1 MASAD
6 LIMKLRGQDDLSK
19 TIQGVKAELSDTEKK
34 ALKLDLIK
42 KEFDRIKDSSMPLK
56 RQLRQVKALLGEMNM
71 QGLNKNDLF
80 RTMTQQ
86 AGEMSDSMA
95 DANQAVAAF
104 ANDTMNLEA
113 SAQALQLVAGGA
125 SLVTG
130 AMGLLGIEDEK
141 VQQAMLK
148 VQSAISLVNGV
159 TAIAN
164 VLNKDSILMLRI
176 KKIMMDANTAS
187 TATNTVA
194 EGANAAATGIST
206 VARNAWNVTVAI
218 GKALLGDFSGLVLVA
233 AAGLVTYALCTDDST
248 DSQEKHNK
256 AVSDGQKIEQ
266 DYSKKVSSSTGEL
279 VGKYQV
285 LRREWLSLK
294 TTAEKTKWIENNQSA
309 MDGLGLSVNN
319 LSDAENVFV
328 ENTSRVVAA
337 LEARAKAEAAQ
348 QALVETYKKYYE
360 QKNRHDTSTGDYY
373 YKVKPGDKI
382 NQDEA
387 KAAGL
392 GKGDGSGWSS
402 YTLSKQG
409 AAKVNAYR
417 NRQAVQKKNQR
428 NNKLDTDLKKSTDFY
443 TDIIVDNTAI
453 ANKTL
458 TSGKKTGKNT
468 GKGGG
473 RTTTTK
479 TTPKTTPK
487 TDKTEI
493 FNPDSL
499 KGLEQHLSKL
509 QEEQGKLNPLNTD
522 AVEKYKNAIEETKKK
537 IEQTKIKLG
546 IEVDEKADENSLD
559 ALEDKLKELEDKRT
573 KINVDDTDSISKINA
588 DIDVMKKDIEKKKVK
603 LGIEVEKS
611 EPSIKVEKE
620 SDNYTK
626 GSNEDKRL
634 SYNNAQTKVSTM
646 KQDFEIGIIGKDE
659 FDSQLKEL
667 NSQLEN
673 LGLQKID
680 LEVDDSGTIVDT
692 SDRLKELKETLQNV
706 TRSMSGECG
715 QMVEQF
721 SQLAEILGD
730 ENADS
735 ATKAAAGLVTMGEA
749 LQKIGGDGMVAKVG
763 AVMAAIGQII
773 LGFATASAQAASLGP
788 FGWLAFVGAGLA
800 TVATTISTLKG
811 FAEGGIIEGASH
823 SGDKIVA
830 RVNAGEMVLNKRQ
843 QGNLF
848 NLLDG
853 NGIGHNT
860 GGGKVEFVIKGST
873 LKGVLNN
880 YNDRMNKL

>member
-1 MASAD
+1 MANAD
-6 LIMKLRGQDDLSK
+6 LIMKLRGQDDLTK
-19 TIQGVKAELSDTEKK
+19 TIKGVKAELSDTEKK
-34 ALKLDLIK
+34 AAKLDLIK
-42 KEFDRIKDSSMPLK
+42 KEFDRIKESSIPVK
-56 RQLRQVKALLGEMNM
+56 RQLRQVKELLAEMNM
-71 QGLNKNDLF
+71 QGLDKNDLF
-80 RTMTQQ
+80 KTMTQQ
-86 AGEMSDSMA
+86 AGEMSDSMG

-113 SAQALQLVAGGA
+113 SAQALQLVAGSA

-130 AMGLLGIEDEK
+130 AMGLLGVEDEK

-164 VLNKDSILMLRI
+164 VLNKDSILMLRV

-194 EGANAAATGIST
+194 EGANATATGIST

-256 AVSDGQKIEQ
+256 AVSDAQKIEQ

-328 ENTSRVVAA
+328 SNTSRVVAA

-348 QALVETYKKYYE
+348 QALVDTYKKYYE
-360 QKNRHDTSTGDYY
+360 QKNRHDTSTGDFY
-373 YKVKPGDKI
+373 YKVKTGDKI

-402 YTLSKQG
+402 YTLTKQG

-417 NRQAVQKKNQR
+417 SKQAVQKKNQR

-443 TDIIVDNTAI
+443 TDIIVDNTAF

-458 TSGKKTGKNT
+458 TSGKKTGKHT

-473 RTTTTK
+473 HTTK
-479 TTPKTTPK
+479 TTPKP
-487 TDKTEI
+487 DKTEV
-493 FNPDSL
+493 FDPSSL

-509 QEEQGKLNPLNTD
+509 QEEQGKLNPLNAE

-537 IEQTKIKLG
+537 IEDTKIKLG
-546 IEVDEKADENSLD
+546 IEVDEKADKNSLD

-573 KINVDDTDSISKINA
+573 KIDVDDTDSISKINA

-611 EPSIKVEKE
+611 EPTIKAEKE
-620 SDNYTK
+620 SDNYK
-626 GSNEDKRL
+626 QGSNEDKRL

-659 FDSQLKEL
+659 FDSQLKDL
-667 NSQLEN
+667 NKQLED

-680 LEVDDSGTIVDT
+680 LEVDDDGTIVDT
-692 SDRLKELKETLQNV
+692 SDRLKELKETLANV
-706 TRSMSGECG
+706 TQSMSGECG

-721 SQLAEILGD
+721 TQLAEILGD

-843 QGNLF
+843 QSNLF

-853 NGIGHNT
+853 NGIGQNAN
-860 GGGKVEFVIKGST
+860 GGKVEFVIKGSA

>member
-80 RTMTQQ
+80 RSMTQQ

-187 TATNTVA
+187 TTTNTVA

-256 AVSDGQKIEQ
+256 AVSDAQKIEQ

-294 TTAEKTKWIENNQSA
+294 TTAEKTKWIEDNQSA

-328 ENTSRVVAA
+328 SNTSRVVAA

-373 YKVKPGDKI
+373 YKVKTGDKI

-392 GKGDGSGWSS
+392 GKGDGSGWSE

-417 NRQAVQKKNQR
+417 SRQAVNKKNQR
-428 NNKLDTDLKKSTDFY
+428 NNKLDSDLKKSTDFY

-458 TSGKKTGKNT
+458 KGGKHTSKHT

-473 RTTTTK
+473 HTT
-479 TTPKTTPK
+479 KTTPK
-487 TDKTEI
+487 TDKTEV
-493 FNPDSL
+493 FDPSSL

-573 KINVDDTDSISKINA
+573 KIDVDDTDSVAKINA
-588 DIDVMKKDIEKKKVK
+588 DIDVMKKDIEKKKIK
-603 LGIEVEKS
+603 LGIETEKS
-611 EPSIKVEKE
+611 EPTIKAEKE

-680 LEVDDSGTIVDT
+680 LEVDDDGTIVDT

-721 SQLAEILGD
+721 TQLAEILGD

-773 LGFATASAQAASLGP
+773 LGFATASAQAAALGP
-788 FGWLAFVGAGLA
+788 FGWIAFLGAGLA
-800 TVATTISTLKG
+800 AVATTISTIKG

-843 QGNLF
+843 QSNLF

-853 NGIGHNT
+853 NGIGQNAN
-860 GGGKVEFVIKGST
+860 GGKVEFVIKGST

>member
-6 LIMKLRGQDDLSK
+6 LIMKLRGQDDLSR
-19 TIQGVKAELSDTEKK
+19 TLQGVKAELSDTEKK
-34 ALKLDLIK
+34 AAKLDLIK

-80 RTMTQQ
+80 RSMTQQ
-86 AGEMSDSMA
+86 AGEMSDAMG

-256 AVSDGQKIEQ
+256 AVSDAQKIEQ

-328 ENTSRVVAA
+328 SNTSRVVAA

-360 QKNRHDTSTGDYY
+360 QKNRHDTSTGDFY
-373 YKVKPGDKI
+373 YKVKAGDKI
-382 NQDEA
+382 DKDEA
-387 KAAGL
+387 RAVGV
-392 GKGDGSGWSS
+392 GKGDGSGWSE
-402 YTLSKQG
+402 YTLTKQG

-443 TDIIVDNTAI
+443 TGIIVDNTAI

-458 TSGKKTGKNT
+458 RSGKKTGKHT

-473 RTTTTK
+473 HTVK

-487 TDKTEI
+487 TDKTEVY
-493 FNPDSL
+493 NPDSL

-522 AVEKYKNAIEETKKK
+522 AVDKYKNAIEETKKK

-559 ALEDKLKELEDKRT
+559 ALEDKLKELETKRT
-573 KINVDDTDSISKINA
+573 KINVDDVDSISKINA
-588 DIDVMKKDIEKKKVK
+588 DIDVMKKDIENKKVK

-611 EPSIKVEKE
+611 EPTIKAEKE

-634 SYNNAQTKVSTM
+634 SYNNAQSKVSTM
-646 KQDFEIGIIGKDE
+646 KSDFEIGIIGKDE

-667 NSQLEN
+667 NSQLED

-680 LEVDDSGTIVDT
+680 LEIDDDGTIVDT
-692 SDRLKELKETLQNV
+692 SDRLKELKETLANV
-706 TRSMSGECG
+706 TKSMSGECG

-721 SQLAEILGD
+721 AQLAEILGD

-735 ATKAAAGLVTMGEA
+735 ATKAAAGLVTMGDA
-749 LQKIGGDGMVAKVG
+749 LQKIGGDGIVAKVG

-773 LGFATASAQAASLGP
+773 LGFATASAQAAALGP

-823 SGDKIVA
+823 SGDKVLA

-843 QGNLF
+843 QSNLF

-853 NGIGHNT
+853 NGIGQNAN
-860 GGGKVEFVIKGST
+860 GGKVEFVIKGST

>member
-80 RTMTQQ
+80 KTMTQQ
-86 AGEMSDSMA
+86 AGEMSDAMG

-187 TATNTVA
+187 TAANTVA

-266 DYSKKVSSSTGEL
+266 DYNKKVSSSTGEL

-328 ENTSRVVAA
+328 SNTSRVVAA

-348 QALVETYKKYYE
+348 QALVDTYKKYYE

-373 YKVKPGDKI
+373 YKVKTGDKI

-402 YTLSKQG
+402 YTLTKQG

-417 NRQAVQKKNQR
+417 IKQANAKRNQR
-428 NNKLDTDLKKSTDFY
+428 NNKLDRDLKKSTDFY

-473 RTTTTK
+473 HTTK

-487 TDKTEI
+487 PDKTEV
-493 FNPDSL
+493 FDPNSL

-509 QEEQGKLNPLNTD
+509 QEEQSKLNPLNTE
-522 AVEKYKNAIEETKKK
+522 AVEKYKNAIDDTRKK

-546 IEVDEKADENSLD
+546 IEVDEKS
-559 ALEDKLKELEDKRT
+559 
-573 KINVDDTDSISKINA
+573 
-588 DIDVMKKDIEKKKVK
+588 
-603 LGIEVEKS
+603 VEKS
-611 EPSIKVEKE
+611 EATIKAEKVSE
-620 SDNYTK
+620 IFGV

-659 FDSQLKEL
+659 FDSQLKDL
-667 NSQLEN
+667 NKQLED

-680 LEVDDSGTIVDT
+680 LEVDDDGTIIDT
-692 SDRLKELKETLQNV
+692 SDRLKELKETLANV
-706 TRSMSGECG
+706 TQSMSGECG

-721 SQLAEILGD
+721 AKLAEILGD

-823 SGDKIVA
+823 SGDNIVA

-843 QGNLF
+843 QSNLF

-853 NGIGHNT
+853 NGIGQNAN
-860 GGGKVEFVIKGST
+860 GGKVEFVIKGSA

>member
-34 ALKLDLIK
+34 AAKLDLIK

-80 RTMTQQ
+80 KSMTQQ
-86 AGEMSDSMA
+86 AGEMSDAMG

-113 SAQALQLVAGGA
+113 SAQALQLVAGSA

-141 VQQAMLK
+141 IQQAMLK

-206 VARNAWNVTVAI
+206 IARNAWNVTVAI
-218 GKALLGDFSGLVLVA
+218 GKALLGDFSGLVMVA

-256 AVSDGQKIEQ
+256 AVSDAQKIEQ
-266 DYSKKVSSSTGEL
+266 DYSKKVASSTGEL

-285 LRREWLSLK
+285 LSREWLSLK
-294 TTAEKTKWIENNQSA
+294 TTAEKTKWIEDNQSA

-319 LSDAENVFV
+319 LSEAENVFV
-328 ENTSRVVAA
+328 SNTSRVVAA

-348 QALVETYKKYYE
+348 QALVDTYKKYYE

-373 YKVKPGDKI
+373 YKVKTGDKI

-402 YTLSKQG
+402 YTLTKQG

-417 NRQAVQKKNQR
+417 SRQAVQKKNQR

-443 TDIIVDNTAI
+443 TDIIVDNTEI

-458 TSGKKTGKNT
+458 TSGKKTGKHT
-468 GKGGG
+468 VKGGH
-473 RTTTTK
+473 

-487 TDKTEI
+487 PDKTEV
-493 FNPDSL
+493 FDPSSL

-509 QEEQGKLNPLNTD
+509 QEEQGKLNPLSTD

-611 EPSIKVEKE
+611 EPTIKAEKE
-620 SDNYTK
+620 SDNYNK

-659 FDSQLKEL
+659 FDSQLKDL

-680 LEVDDSGTIVDT
+680 LEVDDDGTIVDT
-692 SDRLKELKETLQNV
+692 SDRLKELKETLANV
-706 TRSMSGECG
+706 TKSMSGECG

-721 SQLAEILGD
+721 AQLAEILGD

-773 LGFATASAQAASLGP
+773 LGFATASAQAAALGP
-788 FGWLAFVGAGLA
+788 FGWLAFLGAGLA
-800 TVATTISTLKG
+800 AVATTISTIKG

-823 SGDKIVA
+823 TGDKVLA

-843 QGNLF
+843 QSNLF

-853 NGIGHNT
+853 NGIGQNAN
-860 GGGKVEFVIKGST
+860 GGKVEFVIKGSA

>member
-6 LIMKLRGQDDLSK
+6 LIMKLRGQDDLTK

-34 ALKLDLIK
+34 AAKLDLIK

-80 RTMTQQ
+80 KSMTQQ
-86 AGEMSDSMA
+86 AGEMSDAMG

-256 AVSDGQKIEQ
+256 AVSDAQKIEQ

-328 ENTSRVVAA
+328 SNTSRVVAA

-348 QALVETYKKYYE
+348 QALVDTYKKYYE
-360 QKNRHDTSTGDYY
+360 QKNRRDTSTGDYY

-417 NRQAVQKKNQR
+417 SRQAVQKKNQR
-428 NNKLDTDLKKSTDFY
+428 NNKLDSDLKKSTDYY

-458 TSGKKTGKNT
+458 RSGKKTVKNT

-473 RTTTTK
+473 HTTTTK
-479 TTPKTTPK
+479 TTPKP
-487 TDKTEI
+487 DKTEV
-493 FNPDSL
+493 FDPSSL

-509 QEEQGKLNPLNTD
+509 QEEQSKLNPLNAE

-537 IEQTKIKLG
+537 IEETKIKLG
-546 IEVDEKADENSLD
+546 IEVDEKS
-559 ALEDKLKELEDKRT
+559 
-573 KINVDDTDSISKINA
+573 
-588 DIDVMKKDIEKKKVK
+588 
-603 LGIEVEKS
+603 VEKS
-611 EPSIKVEKE
+611 EATIKAVKE
-620 SDNYTK
+620 SDNFAI

-667 NSQLEN
+667 NSQLEE
-673 LGLQKID
+673 LGLQTID
-680 LEVDDSGTIVDT
+680 LEIDDDGTIYDT

-721 SQLAEILGD
+721 AQLAEILGD

-800 TVATTISTLKG
+800 AVATTISTIKG

-843 QGNLF
+843 QSNLF

-853 NGIGHNT
+853 NGIGQNAN
-860 GGGKVEFVIKGST
+860 GGKVEFVIKGST

>member
-19 TIQGVKAELSDTEKK
+19 TIKGVKAELSDTEKK

-56 RQLRQVKALLGEMNM
+56 RQLRQIKGLLGEMNM
-71 QGLNKNDLF
+71 QGLDKNDLF
-80 RTMTQQ
+80 KSMTQQ
-86 AGEMSDSMA
+86 AGEMSDAMG

-130 AMGLLGIEDEK
+130 AMGLLGVEDEK

-187 TATNTVA
+187 TAGNTVA

-266 DYSKKVSSSTGEL
+266 DYSNKVSSSTGEL

-309 MDGLGLSVNN
+309 MDNLGLSVNN

-328 ENTSRVVAA
+328 SNTSRVVAA

-348 QALVETYKKYYE
+348 QALVDTYKKYYQ

-373 YKVKPGDKI
+373 YKVKTGDKI

-392 GKGDGSGWSS
+392 GKGDGSGWSE
-402 YTLSKQG
+402 YTLTKQG

-417 NRQAVQKKNQR
+417 SKQAVQKKNQR

-458 TSGKKTGKNT
+458 KGGKHTSKHTGKS
-468 GKGGG
+468 GGH
-473 RTTTTK
+473 TTK

-487 TDKTEI
+487 PDKTEV
-493 FNPDSL
+493 FDPSSL

-509 QEEQGKLNPLNTD
+509 QEEQSKLNPLNTE
-522 AVEKYKNAIEETKKK
+522 AVEKYKNAIEDTKKK
-537 IEQTKIKLG
+537 IESTKIKLG

-559 ALEDKLKELEDKRT
+559 SLEDKLKELEDKRT
-573 KINVDDTDSISKINA
+573 KIDVDDTDSVAKINA
-588 DIDVMKKDIEKKKVK
+588 DIDVMKKDIEKKKIK

-611 EPSIKVEKE
+611 EPTIKAEKE
-620 SDNYTK
+620 SDNYK
-626 GSNEDKRL
+626 QGSNEDKRL

-646 KQDFEIGIIGKDE
+646 KQYFEIGIIGKDE
-659 FDSQLKEL
+659 FDSQLKDL
-667 NSQLEN
+667 NKQLED

-680 LEVDDSGTIVDT
+680 LEVDDDGTIVDT
-692 SDRLKELKETLQNV
+692 SDRLKELKETLANV
-706 TRSMSGECG
+706 TQSMSGEYG

-721 SQLAEILGD
+721 AQLAEILGD

-823 SGDKIVA
+823 TGDKVLA

-843 QGNLF
+843 QSNLF

-853 NGIGHNT
+853 NGIGQNT
-860 GGGKVEFVIKGST
+860 NGGKVEFVIKGSA

>member
-1 MASAD
+1 
-6 LIMKLRGQDDLSK
+6 
-19 TIQGVKAELSDTEKK
+19 
-34 ALKLDLIK
+34 
-42 KEFDRIKDSSMPLK
+42 
-56 RQLRQVKALLGEMNM
+56 
-71 QGLNKNDLF
+71 
-80 RTMTQQ
+80 MT
-86 AGEMSDSMA
+86 
-95 DANQAVAAF
+95 
-104 ANDTMNLEA
+104 
-113 SAQALQLVAGGA
+113 
-125 SLVTG
+125 
-130 AMGLLGIEDEK
+130 
-141 VQQAMLK
+141 
-148 VQSAISLVNGV
+148 
-159 TAIAN
+159 
-164 VLNKDSILMLRI
+164 
-176 KKIMMDANTAS
+176 
-187 TATNTVA
+187 
-194 EGANAAATGIST
+194 
-206 VARNAWNVTVAI
+206 
-218 GKALLGDFSGLVLVA
+218 
-233 AAGLVTYALCTDDST
+233 
-248 DSQEKHNK
+248 
-256 AVSDGQKIEQ
+256 
-266 DYSKKVSSSTGEL
+266 
-279 VGKYQV
+279 
-285 LRREWLSLK
+285 
-294 TTAEKTKWIENNQSA
+294 
-309 MDGLGLSVNN
+309 
-319 LSDAENVFV
+319 
-328 ENTSRVVAA
+328 
-337 LEARAKAEAAQ
+337 
-348 QALVETYKKYYE
+348 
-360 QKNRHDTSTGDYY
+360 
-373 YKVKPGDKI
+373 
-382 NQDEA
+382 
-387 KAAGL
+387 
-392 GKGDGSGWSS
+392 
-402 YTLSKQG
+402 KQG

-458 TSGKKTGKNT
+458 KGGKKTGKHT

-473 RTTTTK
+473 GHTTK

-487 TDKTEI
+487 PDKTEVY
-493 FNPDSL
+493 NPDSL

-509 QEEQGKLNPLNTD
+509 QEEQSKLNPLNTE
-522 AVEKYKNAIEETKKK
+522 AVEKYKNAIDDTKKK

-546 IEVDEKADENSLD
+546 IEVDEKS
-559 ALEDKLKELEDKRT
+559 
-573 KINVDDTDSISKINA
+573 
-588 DIDVMKKDIEKKKVK
+588 
-603 LGIEVEKS
+603 VEKS
-611 EPSIKVEKE
+611 EPTIKVEKE

-667 NSQLEN
+667 NSQLED

-680 LEVDDSGTIVDT
+680 LEVDDDGTIIDT
-692 SDRLKELKETLQNV
+692 SDRLKNLKETLQNV

-715 QMVEQF
+715 QMIEQF
-721 SQLAEILGD
+721 AQLAEILGD

-773 LGFATASAQAASLGP
+773 LGFATASAQAAALGP

-823 SGDKIVA
+823 SGDKVLA

-843 QGNLF
+843 QSNLF

-860 GGGKVEFVIKGST
+860 GGGKVEFVIKGSA

>member
-34 ALKLDLIK
+34 AAKLDLIK

-80 RTMTQQ
+80 KSMTQQ
-86 AGEMSDSMA
+86 AGEMSDAMG

-113 SAQALQLVAGGA
+113 SAQALQLVAGSA

-141 VQQAMLK
+141 IQQAMLK

-206 VARNAWNVTVAI
+206 IARNAWNVTVAI
-218 GKALLGDFSGLVLVA
+218 GKALLGDFSGLVMVA

-256 AVSDGQKIEQ
+256 AVSDAQKIEQ
-266 DYSKKVSSSTGEL
+266 DYSKKVASSTGEL

-294 TTAEKTKWIENNQSA
+294 TTAEKTKWIEDNQSA

-328 ENTSRVVAA
+328 SNTSRVVAA

-348 QALVETYKKYYE
+348 QALVDTYKKYYE

-373 YKVKPGDKI
+373 YKVKTGDKI

-402 YTLSKQG
+402 YTLTKQG

-417 NRQAVQKKNQR
+417 SRQAVQKKNQR

-458 TSGKKTGKNT
+458 TSGKKTGKHT
-468 GKGGG
+468 VKGGH
-473 RTTTTK
+473 

-487 TDKTEI
+487 PDKTEV
-493 FNPDSL
+493 FDPSSL

-509 QEEQGKLNPLNTD
+509 QEEQGKLNPLSTD

-611 EPSIKVEKE
+611 EPSIKAEKE
-620 SDNYTK
+620 SDNYNK

-659 FDSQLKEL
+659 FDSQLKDL

-680 LEVDDSGTIVDT
+680 LEVDDDGTIVDT
-692 SDRLKELKETLQNV
+692 SDRLKELKETLANV
-706 TRSMSGECG
+706 TKSMSGECG

-721 SQLAEILGD
+721 AQLAEILGD

-773 LGFATASAQAASLGP
+773 LGFATASAQAAALGP
-788 FGWLAFVGAGLA
+788 FGWLAFLGAGLA
-800 TVATTISTLKG
+800 AVATTISTIKG

-823 SGDKIVA
+823 TGDKVLA

-843 QGNLF
+843 QSNLF

-853 NGIGHNT
+853 NGIGQNT
-860 GGGKVEFVIKGST
+860 NGGKVEFVIKGSA

>member
-19 TIQGVKAELSDTEKK
+19 TLQGVKAELSDTEKK
-34 ALKLDLIK
+34 AAKLDLIK
-42 KEFDRIKDSSMPLK
+42 REFDRIKDSSMPLK

-125 SLVTG
+125 SLLTG

-266 DYSKKVSSSTGEL
+266 DYSKKVASSAGEL

-328 ENTSRVVAA
+328 SNTSRVVAA

-348 QALVETYKKYYE
+348 QALVDTYKKYYE

-409 AAKVNAYR
+409 ASKVNAYR
-417 NRQAVQKKNQR
+417 SRQAVQKKYQR
-428 NNKLDTDLKKSTDFY
+428 NNKLDSDLKKSTDFY

-468 GKGGG
+468 GKGGH
-473 RTTTTK
+473 TT
-479 TTPKTTPK
+479 KTTPK
-487 TDKTEI
+487 TDKTEV
-493 FNPDSL
+493 FDPSSL

-588 DIDVMKKDIEKKKVK
+588 DIDVMKKDIEKKKIK
-603 LGIEVEKS
+603 LGIETEKS
-611 EPSIKVEKE
+611 EPSIKAEKE

-659 FDSQLKEL
+659 FDSQLKDL
-667 NSQLEN
+667 NKQLED
-673 LGLQKID
+673 LGLQTID
-680 LEVDDSGTIVDT
+680 LEIDDDGTIVDT

-706 TRSMSGECG
+706 TKSMSGECG

-721 SQLAEILGD
+721 AQLAEILGD

-788 FGWLAFVGAGLA
+788 FGWLAFLGAGLA
-800 TVATTISTLKG
+800 AVATTISTLKG

-843 QGNLF
+843 QSNLF

-853 NGIGHNT
+853 NGIGQNAN
-860 GGGKVEFVIKGST
+860 GGKVEFVIKGSA

>member
-34 ALKLDLIK
+34 AAKLDLIK

-80 RTMTQQ
+80 KSMTQQ
-86 AGEMSDSMA
+86 AGEMSDAMG

-113 SAQALQLVAGGA
+113 SAQALQLVAGSA

-141 VQQAMLK
+141 IQQAMLK

-206 VARNAWNVTVAI
+206 IARNAWNVTVAI
-218 GKALLGDFSGLVLVA
+218 GKALLGDFSGLVMVA

-256 AVSDGQKIEQ
+256 AVSDAQKIEQ
-266 DYSKKVSSSTGEL
+266 DYSKKVASSTGEL

-294 TTAEKTKWIENNQSA
+294 TTAEKTKWIEDNQSA

-328 ENTSRVVAA
+328 SNTSRVVAA

-348 QALVETYKKYYE
+348 QALVDTYKKYYE

-373 YKVKPGDKI
+373 YKVKTGDKI

-402 YTLSKQG
+402 YTLTKQG

-417 NRQAVQKKNQR
+417 SRQAVQKKNQR

-443 TDIIVDNTAI
+443 TDIIVDNTEI

-458 TSGKKTGKNT
+458 TSGKKTGKHT
-468 GKGGG
+468 VKGGH
-473 RTTTTK
+473 

-487 TDKTEI
+487 PDKTEV
-493 FNPDSL
+493 FDPSSL

-509 QEEQGKLNPLNTD
+509 QEEQGKLNPLSTD

-611 EPSIKVEKE
+611 EPTIKAEKE
-620 SDNYTK
+620 SDNYNK

-659 FDSQLKEL
+659 FDSQLKDL

-680 LEVDDSGTIVDT
+680 LEVDDNGTIVDT
-692 SDRLKELKETLQNV
+692 SDRLKELKETLANV
-706 TRSMSGECG
+706 TKSMSGECG

-721 SQLAEILGD
+721 AQLAEILGD

-773 LGFATASAQAASLGP
+773 LGFATASAQAAALGP
-788 FGWLAFVGAGLA
+788 FGWLAFLGAGLA
-800 TVATTISTLKG
+800 AVATTISTIKG

-823 SGDKIVA
+823 TGDKVLA

-843 QGNLF
+843 QSNLF

-853 NGIGHNT
+853 NGIGQNAN
-860 GGGKVEFVIKGST
+860 GGKVEFVIKGSA

>member
-6 LIMKLRGQDDLSK
+6 LIMKLRGQDDLSR
-19 TIQGVKAELSDTEKK
+19 TLQGVKAELSDTEKK

-42 KEFDRIKDSSMPLK
+42 QEFEKIKNSSMPLK

-80 RTMTQQ
+80 KTMTQQ
-86 AGEMSDSMA
+86 AGEMSDAMG

-256 AVSDGQKIEQ
+256 AVSDAQKIEQ

-294 TTAEKTKWIENNQSA
+294 TTAEKNKWIENNQSA
-309 MDGLGLSVNN
+309 MDSLGLSVNN

-328 ENTSRVVAA
+328 SNTSRVVAA

-348 QALVETYKKYYE
+348 QALVDTYKKYYE

-373 YKVKPGDKI
+373 YKVKTGDKI

-417 NRQAVQKKNQR
+417 IKQANAKRNQR

-458 TSGKKTGKNT
+458 RSGKKTGKNT

-473 RTTTTK
+473 HTT
-479 TTPKTTPK
+479 KTTPK
-487 TDKTEI
+487 TDKTEVY
-493 FNPDSL
+493 NPDSL

-509 QEEQGKLNPLNTD
+509 QEEQGKLNPLNAE

-546 IEVDEKADENSLD
+546 IEVDEKADKNSLD

-573 KINVDDTDSISKINA
+573 KIDVDDTDSISKINA
-588 DIDVMKKDIEKKKVK
+588 DIDVMKKDIEKKKIK
-603 LGIEVEKS
+603 LGIETEKS
-611 EPSIKVEKE
+611 EPTIKAEKE

-659 FDSQLKEL
+659 FDSQLKDL
-667 NSQLEN
+667 NSQLED

-680 LEVDDSGTIVDT
+680 LEVDDDGTIVDT
-692 SDRLKELKETLQNV
+692 SDRLKELKETLANV
-706 TRSMSGECG
+706 TKSMSGECG

-721 SQLAEILGD
+721 AQLAEILGD

-788 FGWLAFVGAGLA
+788 FGWLAFLGAGLA
-800 TVATTISTLKG
+800 AVATTISTLKG

-823 SGDKIVA
+823 TGDKVLA

-843 QGNLF
+843 QSNLF

-853 NGIGHNT
+853 NGIGQNAN
-860 GGGKVEFVIKGST
+860 GGKVEFVIKGST

>member
-6 LIMKLRGQDDLSK
+6 LIMKLRGQDDLTK
-19 TIQGVKAELSDTEKK
+19 TINGVKAELSDTEKK
-34 ALKLDLIK
+34 AAKLDLIK

-187 TATNTVA
+187 TAANTVA
-194 EGANAAATGIST
+194 EGANATATGIST

-256 AVSDGQKIEQ
+256 AVSDAQKIEQ

-328 ENTSRVVAA
+328 SNTSRVVAA

-348 QALVETYKKYYE
+348 QALVDTYKKYYE

-373 YKVKPGDKI
+373 YKVKTGDKI

-392 GKGDGSGWSS
+392 GKGDGSGWTS
-402 YTLSKQG
+402 YTLTRQG

-417 NRQAVQKKNQR
+417 IKQANAKRNQR
-428 NNKLDTDLKKSTDFY
+428 NNKLDTDLKKSTDYY

-458 TSGKKTGKNT
+458 TSGKKTGKHT

-473 RTTTTK
+473 HTTK
-479 TTPKTTPK
+479 TTPKP
-487 TDKTEI
+487 DKTEV
-493 FNPDSL
+493 FDPSSL

-509 QEEQGKLNPLNTD
+509 QEEQGKLNPLNTE

-537 IEQTKIKLG
+537 IEETKIKLG
-546 IEVDEKADENSLD
+546 VEVDEKADENSLD

-573 KINVDDTDSISKINA
+573 KIDVDDTDSVAKINA

-611 EPSIKVEKE
+611 EPTIKVEKE
-620 SDNYTK
+620 SDNYK
-626 GSNEDKRL
+626 QGSNEDKRL

-667 NSQLEN
+667 NSQLED

-680 LEVDDSGTIVDT
+680 LEVDDDGTIVDT

-706 TRSMSGECG
+706 TQSMSGECG
-715 QMVEQF
+715 QMTEQF
-721 SQLAEILGD
+721 AKLAEILVD

-773 LGFATASAQAASLGP
+773 LGFATASAQAAALGP

-800 TVATTISTLKG
+800 AVATTISTIKG

-843 QGNLF
+843 QSNLF

-853 NGIGHNT
+853 NGIGQNAN
-860 GGGKVEFVIKGST
+860 GGKVEFVIKGSA

>member
-266 DYSKKVSSSTGEL
+266 DYSKKVSSSSGEL
-279 VGKYQV
+279 VAKYQV

-309 MDGLGLSVNN
+309 MDSLGLSVNN

-328 ENTSRVVAA
+328 SNTSRVVAA

-348 QALVETYKKYYE
+348 QALVDTYKKYYE

-417 NRQAVQKKNQR
+417 SRQAVQKKYQR
-428 NNKLDTDLKKSTDFY
+428 NNKLDSDLKKSTDFY

-468 GKGGG
+468 GKGGH
-473 RTTTTK
+473 TT
-479 TTPKTTPK
+479 KTTPK
-487 TDKTEI
+487 TDKTEV
-493 FNPDSL
+493 FDPSSL

-588 DIDVMKKDIEKKKVK
+588 DIDVMKKDIEKKKIK
-603 LGIEVEKS
+603 LGIETEKS
-611 EPSIKVEKE
+611 EPSIKAEKE

-659 FDSQLKEL
+659 FDSQLKDL
-667 NSQLEN
+667 NKQLED

-680 LEVDDSGTIVDT
+680 LEVDDAGTIVDT
-692 SDRLKELKETLQNV
+692 SDRLKELKETLANV
-706 TRSMSGECG
+706 TKSMSGECG

-721 SQLAEILGD
+721 AQLAEILGD

-773 LGFATASAQAASLGP
+773 LGFATASAQAAALGP
-788 FGWLAFVGAGLA
+788 FGWLAFLGAGLA
-800 TVATTISTLKG
+800 AVATTISTLKG

-843 QGNLF
+843 QSNLF

-853 NGIGHNT
+853 NGIGQNAN
-860 GGGKVEFVIKGST
+860 GGKVEFVIKGSA

>member
-6 LIMKLRGQDDLSK
+6 LIMKLRGQDDLTK
-19 TIQGVKAELSDTEKK
+19 TINGVKAELSDTEKK
-34 ALKLDLIK
+34 AAKLDLIK
-42 KEFDRIKDSSMPLK
+42 REFDRIKDSSMPLK
-56 RQLRQVKALLGEMNM
+56 RQLRQIKGLLGEMNM
-71 QGLNKNDLF
+71 QGLDKNDLF

-256 AVSDGQKIEQ
+256 AVSDAQKIEQ

-309 MDGLGLSVNN
+309 MDSLGLSVNN

-328 ENTSRVVAA
+328 SNTSRVVAA

-348 QALVETYKKYYE
+348 QALVDTYKKYYE

-373 YKVKPGDKI
+373 YKVKAGDKV

-392 GKGDGSGWSS
+392 GKGDGSGWTS

-417 NRQAVQKKNQR
+417 SRQAVQKKNQR
-428 NNKLDTDLKKSTDFY
+428 NNKLDSNLKKSTDYY

-458 TSGKKTGKNT
+458 KVGKKTVRHT

-473 RTTTTK
+473 GHT

-487 TDKTEI
+487 PDKTEVY
-493 FNPDSL
+493 NPDSL

-522 AVEKYKNAIEETKKK
+522 AVDKYKNAIEETKKK

-559 ALEDKLKELEDKRT
+559 ALEDKLKELETKRT
-573 KINVDDTDSISKINA
+573 KINVNDTDSISKINA
-588 DIDVMKKDIEKKKVK
+588 DIDVMKKDIEKKKIK
-603 LGIEVEKS
+603 LGIETEKS
-611 EPSIKVEKE
+611 EPTIKAEKE
-620 SDNYTK
+620 SDNYK
-626 GSNEDKRL
+626 QGSNEDKRL
-634 SYNNAQTKVSTM
+634 SYNNAQSKVSTM
-646 KQDFEIGIIGKDE
+646 KSDFEIGIINKDE
-659 FDSQLKEL
+659 FDSQLKDL
-667 NSQLEN
+667 NKQLED

-680 LEVDDSGTIVDT
+680 LEVDDDGTIIDT
-692 SDRLKELKETLQNV
+692 SDRLKNLKETLQNV
-706 TRSMSGECG
+706 TKSMSGECG

-800 TVATTISTLKG
+800 AVATTISTIKG
-811 FAEGGIIEGASH
+811 FAEGGIIEGASY

-843 QGNLF
+843 QSNLF

-853 NGIGHNT
+853 NGIGQNAN
-860 GGGKVEFVIKGST
+860 GGKVEFVIKGST

>member
-6 LIMKLRGQDDLSK
+6 LIMKLRGQDDLSR
-19 TIQGVKAELSDTEKK
+19 TLQGVKAELSDTEKK

-56 RQLRQVKALLGEMNM
+56 RQLRQIKGLLGEMNM
-71 QGLNKNDLF
+71 QGLDKNDLF

-187 TATNTVA
+187 TTTNTVA

-256 AVSDGQKIEQ
+256 AVSDAQKIEQ

-294 TTAEKTKWIENNQSA
+294 TTAEKTKWIEDNQSA

-328 ENTSRVVAA
+328 SNTSRVVAA

-373 YKVKPGDKI
+373 YKVKTGDKI

-392 GKGDGSGWSS
+392 GKGDGSGWSE

-417 NRQAVQKKNQR
+417 SRQAVNKKNQR
-428 NNKLDTDLKKSTDFY
+428 NNKLDSDLKKSTDFY

-458 TSGKKTGKNT
+458 KGGKHTSKHT

-473 RTTTTK
+473 HTT
-479 TTPKTTPK
+479 KTTPK
-487 TDKTEI
+487 TDKTEV
-493 FNPDSL
+493 FDPSSL

-573 KINVDDTDSISKINA
+573 KIDVDDTDSVAKINA
-588 DIDVMKKDIEKKKVK
+588 DIDVMKKDIEKKKIK
-603 LGIEVEKS
+603 LGIETEKS
-611 EPSIKVEKE
+611 EPTIKAEKE

-680 LEVDDSGTIVDT
+680 LEVDDDGTIVDT

-721 SQLAEILGD
+721 TQLAEILGD

-773 LGFATASAQAASLGP
+773 LGFATASAQAAALGP
-788 FGWLAFVGAGLA
+788 FGWIAFLGAGLA
-800 TVATTISTLKG
+800 AVATTISTIKG

-823 SGDKIVA
+823 TGDKVLA

-843 QGNLF
+843 QSNLF

-853 NGIGHNT
+853 NGIGQNAN
-860 GGGKVEFVIKGST
+860 GGKVEFVIKGST

>member
-80 RTMTQQ
+80 RSMTQQ

-187 TATNTVA
+187 TTTNTVA

-256 AVSDGQKIEQ
+256 AVSDAQKIEQ

-294 TTAEKTKWIENNQSA
+294 TTAEKTKWIEDNQSA

-328 ENTSRVVAA
+328 SNTSRVVAA

-373 YKVKPGDKI
+373 YKVKTGDKI

-392 GKGDGSGWSS
+392 GKGDGSGWSE

-417 NRQAVQKKNQR
+417 SRQAVNKKNQR
-428 NNKLDTDLKKSTDFY
+428 NNKLDSDLKKSTDFY

-458 TSGKKTGKNT
+458 KGGKHTSKHT

-473 RTTTTK
+473 HTT
-479 TTPKTTPK
+479 KTTPK
-487 TDKTEI
+487 TDKTEV
-493 FNPDSL
+493 FDPSSL

-573 KINVDDTDSISKINA
+573 KIDVDDTDSVAKINA
-588 DIDVMKKDIEKKKVK
+588 DIDVMKKDIEKKKIK
-603 LGIEVEKS
+603 LGIETEKS
-611 EPSIKVEKE
+611 EPTIKAEKE

-680 LEVDDSGTIVDT
+680 LEVDDDGTIVDT

-721 SQLAEILGD
+721 TQLAEILGD

-773 LGFATASAQAASLGP
+773 LGFATASAQAAALGP
-788 FGWLAFVGAGLA
+788 FGWLAFLGAGLA
-800 TVATTISTLKG
+800 AVATTISTLKG

-823 SGDKIVA
+823 TGDKVLA

-843 QGNLF
+843 QSNLF

-853 NGIGHNT
+853 NGIGQNAN
-860 GGGKVEFVIKGST
+860 GGKVEFVIKGST

>member
-6 LIMKLRGQDDLSK
+6 LIMKLRGQDDLTK
-19 TIQGVKAELSDTEKK
+19 TINGVKAELSDTEKK
-34 ALKLDLIK
+34 AAKLDLIK

-80 RTMTQQ
+80 RSMTQQ

-256 AVSDGQKIEQ
+256 AVSDAQKIEQ

-319 LSDAENVFV
+319 LSDAENIFV
-328 ENTSRVVAA
+328 SNTSRVVAA

-348 QALVETYKKYYE
+348 QALVDTYKKYYE

-373 YKVKPGDKI
+373 YKVKTGDKI

-392 GKGDGSGWSS
+392 GKGDGSGWTS
-402 YTLSKQG
+402 YTLTRQG

-417 NRQAVQKKNQR
+417 IKQANAKRNQR
-428 NNKLDTDLKKSTDFY
+428 NNKLDTDLKKSTDYY

-458 TSGKKTGKNT
+458 TSGKKTGKHT

-473 RTTTTK
+473 HTTK
-479 TTPKTTPK
+479 TTPKP
-487 TDKTEI
+487 DKTEV
-493 FNPDSL
+493 FDPSSL

-509 QEEQGKLNPLNTD
+509 QEEQGKLNPLNTE

-573 KINVDDTDSISKINA
+573 KIDVNDTDSVAKINA

-611 EPSIKVEKE
+611 EPTIKAEKE
-620 SDNYTK
+620 SDNYK
-626 GSNEDKRL
+626 QGSNEDKRL

-667 NSQLEN
+667 NSQLED

-680 LEVDDSGTIVDT
+680 LEVDDDGTIVDT

-706 TRSMSGECG
+706 TQSMSGECG
-715 QMVEQF
+715 QMVGQF
-721 SQLAEILGD
+721 EKLAEILGD

-773 LGFATASAQAASLGP
+773 LGFATASAQAAALGP

-843 QGNLF
+843 QSNLF

-853 NGIGHNT
+853 NGIGQNAN
-860 GGGKVEFVIKGST
+860 GGKVEFVIKGSA

>member
-256 AVSDGQKIEQ
+256 AVSDAQKIEQ
-266 DYSKKVSSSTGEL
+266 DYAKKVSSSTGEL

-309 MDGLGLSVNN
+309 MDSLGLSVNN

-348 QALVETYKKYYE
+348 QALVDTYKKYYE

-373 YKVKPGDKI
+373 YKVKTGDKI

-402 YTLSKQG
+402 YTLTKQG

-417 NRQAVQKKNQR
+417 NKQAVQKKNQR

-458 TSGKKTGKNT
+458 KGGKHTSKNT
-468 GKGGG
+468 GKGGH
-473 RTTTTK
+473 TTK

-487 TDKTEI
+487 TDKTEV
-493 FNPDSL
+493 FDPDSL

-509 QEEQGKLNPLNTD
+509 QEEQGKLNPLSTD

-559 ALEDKLKELEDKRT
+559 ALEDKLKKLEDKRT
-573 KINVDDTDSISKINA
+573 KIDVDDTDSISKINA

-611 EPSIKVEKE
+611 EPTIKAEKE

-659 FDSQLKEL
+659 FDSQLKDL

-673 LGLQKID
+673 LGLQTID
-680 LEVDDSGTIVDT
+680 LEIDDDGTIVDT
-692 SDRLKELKETLQNV
+692 SDRLKELKETLANV
-706 TRSMSGECG
+706 TKSMSGECG

-721 SQLAEILGD
+721 AQLAEILGD

-773 LGFATASAQAASLGP
+773 LGFATASAQAAALGP
-788 FGWLAFVGAGLA
+788 FGWLAFLGAGLA
-800 TVATTISTLKG
+800 AVATTISTLKG

-823 SGDKIVA
+823 TGDKVLA

-843 QGNLF
+843 QSNLF

-860 GGGKVEFVIKGST
+860 GGGKVEFVIKGSA

>member
-34 ALKLDLIK
+34 AAKLDLIK

-80 RTMTQQ
+80 KSMTQQ
-86 AGEMSDSMA
+86 AGEMSDAMG

-194 EGANAAATGIST
+194 EGANAAATSIST

-256 AVSDGQKIEQ
+256 AVSDAQKIEQ

-328 ENTSRVVAA
+328 SNTSRVVAA

-348 QALVETYKKYYE
+348 QALVDTYKKYYE

-373 YKVKPGDKI
+373 YKVKTGDKI

-402 YTLSKQG
+402 YTLTKQG

-417 NRQAVQKKNQR
+417 SRQAVQKKNQR
-428 NNKLDTDLKKSTDFY
+428 NNKLDSDLKKSTDFY

-473 RTTTTK
+473 HTT
-479 TTPKTTPK
+479 KTTPK
-487 TDKTEI
+487 TDKTEV
-493 FNPDSL
+493 FDPSSL

-559 ALEDKLKELEDKRT
+559 ALEDKLKELETKRT

-611 EPSIKVEKE
+611 EPSIKAEKE
-620 SDNYTK
+620 SDNYK
-626 GSNEDKRL
+626 QGSNEDKRL
-634 SYNNAQTKVSTM
+634 SYNNAQSKVSTM
-646 KQDFEIGIIGKDE
+646 KSDFEIGIIGKDE

-680 LEVDDSGTIVDT
+680 LEVDDDGTIVDT

-706 TRSMSGECG
+706 TKSMSGECG

-773 LGFATASAQAASLGP
+773 LGFATASAQAAALGP
-788 FGWLAFVGAGLA
+788 FGWLAFLGAGLA
-800 TVATTISTLKG
+800 AVATTISTIKG

-823 SGDKIVA
+823 TGDKVLA

-843 QGNLF
+843 QSNLF

-853 NGIGHNT
+853 NGIGQNAN
-860 GGGKVEFVIKGST
+860 GGKVEFVIKGSA

>member
-6 LIMKLRGQDDLSK
+6 LIMKLRGQDDLTK
-19 TIQGVKAELSDTEKK
+19 TIKGVKAELSDTEKK

-56 RQLRQVKALLGEMNM
+56 RQLKQVKALLGEMNM
-71 QGLNKNDLF
+71 QGLDKNDLF
-80 RTMTQQ
+80 KSMTQQ
-86 AGEMSDSMA
+86 AGEMSDAMG

-130 AMGLLGIEDEK
+130 AMGLLGVEDEK

-164 VLNKDSILMLRI
+164 VLNKDSILQLRI

-187 TATNTVA
+187 TAGNTVA

-266 DYSKKVSSSTGEL
+266 DYSNKVSSSTGEL

-328 ENTSRVVAA
+328 SNTSRVVAA

-348 QALVETYKKYYE
+348 QALVDTYKKYYE
-360 QKNRHDTSTGDYY
+360 QKNRHDTSTGDFY
-373 YKVKPGDKI
+373 YKVKTGDKI

-402 YTLSKQG
+402 YTLTKQG

-417 NRQAVQKKNQR
+417 SKQAVQKKNQR

-443 TDIIVDNTAI
+443 TDIIVDNTAF

-458 TSGKKTGKNT
+458 TSGKKTGKHT

-473 RTTTTK
+473 HTTK
-479 TTPKTTPK
+479 TTPKP
-487 TDKTEI
+487 DKTEV
-493 FNPDSL
+493 FDPSSL

-509 QEEQGKLNPLNTD
+509 QEEQGKLNPLNAE

-537 IEQTKIKLG
+537 IEDTKIKLG
-546 IEVDEKADENSLD
+546 IEVDEKADKNSLD

-573 KINVDDTDSISKINA
+573 KIDVDDTDSISKINA

-611 EPSIKVEKE
+611 EPTIKAEKE

-680 LEVDDSGTIVDT
+680 LEVDDDGTIVDT
-692 SDRLKELKETLQNV
+692 SDRLKNLKETLANV
-706 TRSMSGECG
+706 TQSMSGECG

-721 SQLAEILGD
+721 TQLAEILGD

-843 QGNLF
+843 QSNLF

-853 NGIGHNT
+853 NGIGQNAN
-860 GGGKVEFVIKGST
+860 GGKVEFVIKGSA

>member
-34 ALKLDLIK
+34 AAKLDLIK

-56 RQLRQVKALLGEMNM
+56 RQLRQIKGLLGEMNM
-71 QGLNKNDLF
+71 QGLDKNDLF
-80 RTMTQQ
+80 KSMTQQ
-86 AGEMSDSMA
+86 AGEISDAMG

-294 TTAEKTKWIENNQSA
+294 TTAEKTKWIESNQSA

-328 ENTSRVVAA
+328 SNTSRVVAA

-348 QALVETYKKYYE
+348 QALVDTYKKYYE

-373 YKVKPGDKI
+373 YKVKTGDKI

-417 NRQAVQKKNQR
+417 SRQAVQKRNQR
-428 NNKLDTDLKKSTDFY
+428 NNKLESDLKKSTDFY

-473 RTTTTK
+473 GHTTTA
-479 TTPKTTPK
+479 KTTPK
-487 TDKTEI
+487 TDKTEV
-493 FNPDSL
+493 FDPSSL

-509 QEEQGKLNPLNTD
+509 QEEQGKLNPLSTE

-537 IEQTKIKLG
+537 IEETKIKLG
-546 IEVDEKADENSLD
+546 VEVDEKADENSLD
-559 ALEDKLKELEDKRT
+559 ALEDKLKELETKRS

-611 EPSIKVEKE
+611 EPTIKAEKE
-620 SDNYTK
+620 SDNYK
-626 GSNEDKRL
+626 QGSNEDKRL

-646 KQDFEIGIIGKDE
+646 KQDFEIGIIDKDE
-659 FDSQLKEL
+659 FDSQLKDL
-667 NSQLEN
+667 NKQLED

-680 LEVDDSGTIVDT
+680 LEVDDDGTIVDT

-773 LGFATASAQAASLGP
+773 LGFATASAQAAALGP

-823 SGDKIVA
+823 SGDKVLA

-843 QGNLF
+843 QSNLF

-853 NGIGHNT
+853 NGIGQNAN
-860 GGGKVEFVIKGST
+860 GGKVEFVIKGSA

-880 YNDRMNKL
+880 YNDKMNKL

>member
-6 LIMKLRGQDDLSK
+6 LIMKLRGQDDLSR
-19 TIQGVKAELSDTEKK
+19 TLQGVKAELSDTEKK

-42 KEFDRIKDSSMPLK
+42 REFDRIKDSSMPLK
-56 RQLRQVKALLGEMNM
+56 RQLRQIRGLLGEMNM

-80 RTMTQQ
+80 RSMTQQ
-86 AGEMSDSMA
+86 AGEMSDAMG

-187 TATNTVA
+187 TVTNTVA

-206 VARNAWNVTVAI
+206 VARNAWNITVAI

-256 AVSDGQKIEQ
+256 AVSDAQKIEQ
-266 DYSKKVSSSTGEL
+266 DYSNKVSSATGEL

-294 TTAEKTKWIENNQSA
+294 TTAEKTKWIEDNQSA

-328 ENTSRVVAA
+328 DNTSRVVAA

-348 QALVETYKKYYE
+348 QALVDTYKKYYE

-373 YKVKPGDKI
+373 HRVKAGDKI
-382 NQDEA
+382 DNDEA
-387 KAAGL
+387 RAAGL
-392 GKGDGSGWSS
+392 GRGDGGGGLSS
-402 YTLSKQG
+402 YKLSAQG

-417 NRQAVQKKNQR
+417 IKQARAKRDKR
-428 NNKLDTDLKKSTDFY
+428 NNKLDSDLKKNTDYY
-443 TDIIVDNTAI
+443 TDIIVENNAI
-453 ANKTL
+453 ANQTL
-458 TSGKKTGKNT
+458 TGGKKTGKHT

-473 RTTTTK
+473 HTVK

-487 TDKTEI
+487 PDKTEV
-493 FNPDSL
+493 FDPASL

-509 QEEQGKLNPLNTD
+509 QEEQSKLNPLNTE

-537 IEQTKIKLG
+537 IEDTKIKLG
-546 IEVDEKADENSLD
+546 IEVDEKS
-559 ALEDKLKELEDKRT
+559 
-573 KINVDDTDSISKINA
+573 
-588 DIDVMKKDIEKKKVK
+588 
-603 LGIEVEKS
+603 VEKS
-611 EPSIKVEKE
+611 EATIKAVKE
-620 SDNYTK
+620 SDYFGK

-634 SYNNAQTKVSTM
+634 SYNNAQSKVSTM

-667 NSQLEN
+667 NSQLEE
-673 LGLQKID
+673 LGLQTID
-680 LEVDDSGTIVDT
+680 LEIDDNGTIYDT
-692 SDRLKELKETLQNV
+692 SDRLKELQETLANV
-706 TRSMSGECG
+706 TQSMSGECG

-721 SQLAEILGD
+721 AKLAEILGD

-763 AVMAAIGQII
+763 AVMAAVGQII

-843 QGNLF
+843 QSNLF

-853 NGIGHNT
+853 NGIGQNAN
-860 GGGKVEFVIKGST
+860 GGKVEFVIKGST

>member
-34 ALKLDLIK
+34 AAKLDLIK

-80 RTMTQQ
+80 KSMTQQ
-86 AGEMSDSMA
+86 AGEMSDAMG

-113 SAQALQLVAGGA
+113 SAQALQLVAGSA

-141 VQQAMLK
+141 IQQAMLK

-206 VARNAWNVTVAI
+206 IARNAWNVTVAI
-218 GKALLGDFSGLVLVA
+218 GKALLGDFSGLVMVA

-256 AVSDGQKIEQ
+256 AVSDAQKIEQ

-309 MDGLGLSVNN
+309 MDSLGLSVDN

-328 ENTSRVVAA
+328 SNTSRVVAA

-348 QALVETYKKYYE
+348 QALVDTYKKYYE

-373 YKVKPGDKI
+373 YKVKTGDKI

-402 YTLSKQG
+402 YTLTKQG

-417 NRQAVQKKNQR
+417 SRQAVQKKNQR

-443 TDIIVDNTAI
+443 TDIIVDNTEI

-458 TSGKKTGKNT
+458 TSGKKTGKHT
-468 GKGGG
+468 VKGGH
-473 RTTTTK
+473 

-487 TDKTEI
+487 PDKTEV
-493 FNPDSL
+493 FDPSSL

-509 QEEQGKLNPLNTD
+509 QEEQGKLNPLSTD

-537 IEQTKIKLG
+537 IEQTKIKLC

-611 EPSIKVEKE
+611 EPTIKAEKE
-620 SDNYTK
+620 SDNYK
-626 GSNEDKRL
+626 QGSNEDKRL

-659 FDSQLKEL
+659 FDSQLKDL

-680 LEVDDSGTIVDT
+680 LEVDDDGTIVDT
-692 SDRLKELKETLQNV
+692 SDRLKELKETLANV
-706 TRSMSGECG
+706 TQSMSGECG

-721 SQLAEILGD
+721 AKLAEILGD

-773 LGFATASAQAASLGP
+773 LGFATASAQAAALGP
-788 FGWLAFVGAGLA
+788 FGWLAFLGAGLA
-800 TVATTISTLKG
+800 AVATTISTIKG

-823 SGDKIVA
+823 TGDKVLA

-843 QGNLF
+843 QSNLF

-853 NGIGHNT
+853 NGIGQNAN
-860 GGGKVEFVIKGST
+860 GGKVEFVIKGSA

>member
-6 LIMKLRGQDDLSK
+6 LIMKLRGQDDLTK
-19 TIQGVKAELSDTEKK
+19 TINGVKAELSDTEKK
-34 ALKLDLIK
+34 AAKLDLIK

-56 RQLRQVKALLGEMNM
+56 RQLRQIKGLLGEMNM

-80 RTMTQQ
+80 KTMTQQ

-194 EGANAAATGIST
+194 EGANATATGIST

-256 AVSDGQKIEQ
+256 AVSDAQKIEQ

-328 ENTSRVVAA
+328 SNTSRVVAA

-348 QALVETYKKYYE
+348 QALVDTYKKYYE

-373 YKVKPGDKI
+373 YKVKAGDKI

-392 GKGDGSGWSS
+392 GKGDGSGWTS
-402 YTLSKQG
+402 YTLTKQG

-417 NRQAVQKKNQR
+417 SKQAVQKKNQR
-428 NNKLDTDLKKSTDFY
+428 NNKLDSDLKKSTDYY

-468 GKGGG
+468 VKGG
-473 RTTTTK
+473 RHTTT

-487 TDKTEI
+487 PDKTEV
-493 FNPDSL
+493 FDPSSL

-509 QEEQGKLNPLNTD
+509 QEEQGKLNPLSTE
-522 AVEKYKNAIEETKKK
+522 AVEKYKNAIDDTKKK

-546 IEVDEKADENSLD
+546 IEVDEKS
-559 ALEDKLKELEDKRT
+559 
-573 KINVDDTDSISKINA
+573 
-588 DIDVMKKDIEKKKVK
+588 
-603 LGIEVEKS
+603 VEKS
-611 EPSIKVEKE
+611 EPTIKAEKE

-667 NSQLEN
+667 NSQLED

-680 LEVDDSGTIVDT
+680 LEIDDNGTIIDT
-692 SDRLKELKETLQNV
+692 SDRLKELKETLANV
-706 TRSMSGECG
+706 TKSMSGECG

-823 SGDKIVA
+823 SGDKVLA

-843 QGNLF
+843 QSNLF

-860 GGGKVEFVIKGST
+860 GGGKVEFVIKGSA

>member
-80 RTMTQQ
+80 RSMTQQ

-187 TATNTVA
+187 TTTNTVA
-194 EGANAAATGIST
+194 EGANATATGIST

-256 AVSDGQKIEQ
+256 AVSDAQKIEQ

-294 TTAEKTKWIENNQSA
+294 TTAEKTKWIEDNQSA

-328 ENTSRVVAA
+328 SNTSRVVAA

-373 YKVKPGDKI
+373 YKVKTGDKI

-392 GKGDGSGWSS
+392 GKGDGSGWSE

-417 NRQAVQKKNQR
+417 SRQAVNKKNQR
-428 NNKLDTDLKKSTDFY
+428 NNKLDSDLKKSTDFY

-458 TSGKKTGKNT
+458 KGGKHTSKHT

-473 RTTTTK
+473 HTT
-479 TTPKTTPK
+479 KTTPK
-487 TDKTEI
+487 TDKTEV
-493 FNPDSL
+493 FDPSSL

-573 KINVDDTDSISKINA
+573 KIDVDDTDSVAKINA
-588 DIDVMKKDIEKKKVK
+588 DIDVMKKDIEKKKIK
-603 LGIEVEKS
+603 LGIETEKS
-611 EPSIKVEKE
+611 EPTIKAEKE

-680 LEVDDSGTIVDT
+680 LEVDDDGTIVDT

-721 SQLAEILGD
+721 AKLAEILGD

-773 LGFATASAQAASLGP
+773 LGFATASAQAAALGP
-788 FGWLAFVGAGLA
+788 FGWIAFLGAGLA
-800 TVATTISTLKG
+800 AVATTISTLKG

-843 QGNLF
+843 QSNLF

-853 NGIGHNT
+853 NGIGQNAN
-860 GGGKVEFVIKGST
+860 GGKVEFVIKGSA

>member
-6 LIMKLRGQDDLSK
+6 LIMKLRGQDDLSR
-19 TIQGVKAELSDTEKK
+19 TLQGVKAELSDTEKK

-42 KEFDRIKDSSMPLK
+42 REFDRIKDSSMPLK
-56 RQLRQVKALLGEMNM
+56 RQLRQIRGLLGEMNM

-80 RTMTQQ
+80 RSMTQQ
-86 AGEMSDSMA
+86 AGEMSDAMG

-256 AVSDGQKIEQ
+256 AVSDAQKIEQ

-294 TTAEKTKWIENNQSA
+294 TTAEKTKWIEDNQSA
-309 MDGLGLSVNN
+309 MDSLGLSVNS

-328 ENTSRVVAA
+328 SNTSRVVAA

-348 QALVETYKKYYE
+348 QALVDTYKKYYE
-360 QKNRHDTSTGDYY
+360 QKNRHDTSTGDFY

-382 NQDEA
+382 SNDEA
-387 KAAGL
+387 RAAGV
-392 GKGDGSGWSS
+392 GRGDGGGLTS
-402 YTLSKQG
+402 YRLTEQG
-409 AAKVNAYR
+409 AKKINAYR
-417 NRQAVQKKNQR
+417 NKQAAQLRKQR
-428 NNKLDTDLKKSTDFY
+428 NDKLDSDLKKNTDYY

-458 TSGKKTGKNT
+458 RSGKKTGKNT

-473 RTTTTK
+473 RTTT
-479 TTPKTTPK
+479 PKTTPK
-487 TDKTEI
+487 TDKTEV
-493 FNPDSL
+493 FDPNSL

-509 QEEQGKLNPLNTD
+509 QEEQGKLNPLNTE
-522 AVEKYKNAIEETKKK
+522 AVDKYKNAIEETKKK

-546 IEVDEKADENSLD
+546 IEVDEKS
-559 ALEDKLKELEDKRT
+559 
-573 KINVDDTDSISKINA
+573 
-588 DIDVMKKDIEKKKVK
+588 
-603 LGIEVEKS
+603 VEKS
-611 EPSIKVEKE
+611 EATIKAVKE
-620 SDNYTK
+620 SDYFGK

-634 SYNNAQTKVSTM
+634 SYNNAQSKVSTM

-667 NSQLEN
+667 NSQLEE
-673 LGLQKID
+673 LGLQTID
-680 LEVDDSGTIVDT
+680 LEIDDNGTIYDT
-692 SDRLKELKETLQNV
+692 SDRLKELQETLANV
-706 TRSMSGECG
+706 TQSMSGEVG

-721 SQLAEILGD
+721 AKLAEILGN
-730 ENADS
+730 ENADG

-788 FGWLAFVGAGLA
+788 FGWIAFLGAGLA
-800 TVATTISTLKG
+800 AVATTISTIKG

-823 SGDKIVA
+823 SGDNIVA

-843 QGNLF
+843 QSNLF

-853 NGIGHNT
+853 NGIGQNAN
-860 GGGKVEFVIKGST
+860 GGKVEFVIKGST

>member
-6 LIMKLRGQDDLSK
+6 LIMKLRGQDDLSR

-34 ALKLDLIK
+34 AAKLDLIK

-80 RTMTQQ
+80 RSMTQQ
-86 AGEMSDSMA
+86 AGEMSDAMG

-187 TATNTVA
+187 IATNTVA

-256 AVSDGQKIEQ
+256 AVSDAQKIEQ
-266 DYSKKVSSSTGEL
+266 DYSKRVSSSTGEL

-328 ENTSRVVAA
+328 SNTSRVVAA

-348 QALVETYKKYYE
+348 QALVDTYKKYYE

-373 YKVKPGDKI
+373 YTVKPGDKI

-417 NRQAVQKKNQR
+417 SRQAVQKKNQR
-428 NNKLDTDLKKSTDFY
+428 NNKLDSDLKKSTDFY
-443 TDIIVDNTAI
+443 TDIIIDNTAI

-458 TSGKKTGKNT
+458 KGGKHTSRHT

-479 TTPKTTPK
+479 TTTKTTPK
-487 TDKTEI
+487 PDKTEVY
-493 FNPDSL
+493 NPDSL

-509 QEEQGKLNPLNTD
+509 QEEQGKLNPLNTES
-522 AVEKYKNAIEETKKK
+522 VEKYKNAIEETKKK

-546 IEVDEKADENSLD
+546 IEVNEKADENSLD

-611 EPSIKVEKE
+611 EPSIKAEKE

-659 FDSQLKEL
+659 FDSQLKDL
-667 NSQLEN
+667 NKQLED

-680 LEVDDSGTIVDT
+680 LEVDDDGTIVDT
-692 SDRLKELKETLQNV
+692 SDRLKNLKETLANV
-706 TRSMSGECG
+706 TKSMSGECG

-843 QGNLF
+843 QSNLF

-853 NGIGHNT
+853 NGIGQNAN
-860 GGGKVEFVIKGST
+860 GGKVEFVIKGSA

-880 YNDRMNKL
+880 YNDKMNKL

>member
-34 ALKLDLIK
+34 AAKLDLIK
-42 KEFDRIKDSSMPLK
+42 QEFDRSKDSSMPLK

-80 RTMTQQ
+80 RSMTQQ

-187 TATNTVA
+187 TAANTVA
-194 EGANAAATGIST
+194 EGANATATGIST

-256 AVSDGQKIEQ
+256 AVSDAQKIEQ

-309 MDGLGLSVNN
+309 MDSLGLSVNN

-328 ENTSRVVAA
+328 SNTSRVVAA

-348 QALVETYKKYYE
+348 QALVDKNKKYYE

-373 YKVKPGDKI
+373 YKVKTGDKI

-392 GKGDGSGWSS
+392 GKGDGSGWTS
-402 YTLSKQG
+402 YTLTKQG

-417 NRQAVQKKNQR
+417 SRQAVQKKNQR
-428 NNKLDTDLKKSTDFY
+428 NNKLDSDLKKSTDFY

-468 GKGGG
+468 VKGGG
-473 RTTTTK
+473 GHTTK

-487 TDKTEI
+487 TDKTEV
-493 FNPDSL
+493 FDPNSL

-509 QEEQGKLNPLNTD
+509 QEEQGKLNPLNTE
-522 AVEKYKNAIEETKKK
+522 AVEKYKNAIDDTKKK

-546 IEVDEKADENSLD
+546 IEVDEKS
-559 ALEDKLKELEDKRT
+559 
-573 KINVDDTDSISKINA
+573 
-588 DIDVMKKDIEKKKVK
+588 
-603 LGIEVEKS
+603 VEKS
-611 EPSIKVEKE
+611 EPTIKAEKE
-620 SDNYTK
+620 SDNYK
-626 GSNEDKRL
+626 QGSNEDKRL

-646 KQDFEIGIIGKDE
+646 KSDFEIGIINKDE
-659 FDSQLKEL
+659 FDSQLKDL
-667 NSQLEN
+667 NKQLED

-680 LEVDDSGTIVDT
+680 LEVDDDGTIIDT
-692 SDRLKELKETLQNV
+692 SDRLKNLKETLANV
-706 TRSMSGECG
+706 TKSMSGECG

-800 TVATTISTLKG
+800 AVATTISTIKG
-811 FAEGGIIEGASH
+811 FAEGGIIEGGSH

-843 QGNLF
+843 QSNLF

-853 NGIGHNT
+853 NGIGQNT
-860 GGGKVEFVIKGST
+860 NGGKVEFVIKGST

>member
-34 ALKLDLIK
+34 AAKLDLIK
-42 KEFDRIKDSSMPLK
+42 KEFDKIKDSSMPLK

-80 RTMTQQ
+80 KSMTQQ
-86 AGEMSDSMA
+86 AGEMSDAMG

-141 VQQAMLK
+141 IQQAMLK

-187 TATNTVA
+187 TTANTVA

-266 DYSKKVSSSTGEL
+266 DYNKKVSSSTGEL

-309 MDGLGLSVNN
+309 MDGLGLSINN

-328 ENTSRVVAA
+328 SNTSRVVAA

-348 QALVETYKKYYE
+348 QALVDTYKKYYE

-373 YKVKPGDKI
+373 YKVKAGDKI
-382 NQDEA
+382 DNDEA
-387 KAAGL
+387 RAAGV
-392 GKGDGSGWSS
+392 GKGDGSGWTS
-402 YTLSKQG
+402 YTLTKQG

-417 NRQAVQKKNQR
+417 SRQAVQKKNQR
-428 NNKLDTDLKKSTDFY
+428 NNKLDSDLKKSTDFY

-458 TSGKKTGKNT
+458 TSGKKTGKHT

-473 RTTTTK
+473 YTT
-479 TTPKTTPK
+479 KTTPK
-487 TDKTEI
+487 TDKTEV
-493 FNPDSL
+493 FDPSSL

-537 IEQTKIKLG
+537 IESTKIKLG

-588 DIDVMKKDIEKKKVK
+588 DIDVMKKDIEKKKIK
-603 LGIEVEKS
+603 LGIETEKS
-611 EPSIKVEKE
+611 EPSIKTEKE

-659 FDSQLKEL
+659 FDSQLKDL
-667 NSQLEN
+667 NKQLEE

-680 LEVDDSGTIVDT
+680 LEVDDDGTIVDT
-692 SDRLKELKETLQNV
+692 SDRLKELKETLANV
-706 TRSMSGECG
+706 TKSMSGECG

-721 SQLAEILGD
+721 AQLAEILGD

-773 LGFATASAQAASLGP
+773 LGFATASAQAAALGP
-788 FGWLAFVGAGLA
+788 FGWLAFLGAGLA
-800 TVATTISTLKG
+800 AVATTISTIKG

-823 SGDKIVA
+823 TGDKVLA

-843 QGNLF
+843 QSNLF

-853 NGIGHNT
+853 NGIGQNT
-860 GGGKVEFVIKGST
+860 NGGKVEFVIKGSA

-880 YNDRMNKL
+880 YNDKMNKL

>member
-6 LIMKLRGQDDLSK
+6 LIMKLRGQDDLSR
-19 TIQGVKAELSDTEKK
+19 TLQGVKAELSDTEKK

-42 KEFDRIKDSSMPLK
+42 REFDRIKDSSMPLK

-71 QGLNKNDLF
+71 QGLDKNDLF
-80 RTMTQQ
+80 RSMTQQ
-86 AGEMSDSMA
+86 AGEMSDAMA

-113 SAQALQLVAGGA
+113 SAQALQLVAGSA

-164 VLNKDSILMLRI
+164 VLNKDSILMLRV

-256 AVSDGQKIEQ
+256 AVSDAQKIEQ
-266 DYSKKVSSSTGEL
+266 DYAKKVSSSTGEL

-309 MDGLGLSVNN
+309 MDSLGLSVNN

-328 ENTSRVVAA
+328 SNTSRVVAA

-348 QALVETYKKYYE
+348 QALVDTYKKYYE

-417 NRQAVQKKNQR
+417 SRQAVQKKNQR

-443 TDIIVDNTAI
+443 TDIIIDNTAI

-458 TSGKKTGKNT
+458 TSGKKTSKNT
-468 GKGGG
+468 GKGGH
-473 RTTTTK
+473 TTKTTTK
-479 TTPKTTPK
+479 TTPKP
-487 TDKTEI
+487 DKTEV
-493 FNPDSL
+493 FDQSSL

-509 QEEQGKLNPLNTD
+509 QEEQGKLNPLSTD

-559 ALEDKLKELEDKRT
+559 ALEDKLKKLEDKRT
-573 KINVDDTDSISKINA
+573 KIDVDDTDSISKINA

-611 EPSIKVEKE
+611 EPTIKAEKE

-659 FDSQLKEL
+659 FDSQLKDL

-673 LGLQKID
+673 LGLQTID
-680 LEVDDSGTIVDT
+680 LEIDDDGTIVDT
-692 SDRLKELKETLQNV
+692 SDRLKELKETLANV
-706 TRSMSGECG
+706 TKSMSGECG

-721 SQLAEILGD
+721 AQLAEILGD

-773 LGFATASAQAASLGP
+773 LGFATASAQAAALGP
-788 FGWLAFVGAGLA
+788 FGWLAFLGAGLA
-800 TVATTISTLKG
+800 AVATTISTLKG

-823 SGDKIVA
+823 TGDKVLA

-843 QGNLF
+843 QSNLF

-860 GGGKVEFVIKGST
+860 GGGKVEFVIKGSA

>member
-34 ALKLDLIK
+34 AAKLDLIK

-80 RTMTQQ
+80 RSMTQQ
-86 AGEMSDSMA
+86 AGEMSDAMG

-206 VARNAWNVTVAI
+206 IARNAWNVTVAI

-256 AVSDGQKIEQ
+256 AVSDAQKIEQ
-266 DYSKKVSSSTGEL
+266 DYSKKVSSATGEL

-328 ENTSRVVAA
+328 SNTSRVVAA
-337 LEARAKAEAAQ
+337 LETRAKAEAAQ
-348 QALVETYKKYYE
+348 QALVDTYKKYYE

-373 YKVKPGDKI
+373 YKVKAGDKI
-382 NQDEA
+382 DNDEA

-392 GKGDGSGWSS
+392 GKGDGSGWTS

-417 NRQAVQKKNQR
+417 SRQAVLKKNQR
-428 NNKLDTDLKKSTDFY
+428 NNKLDSDLKKSTDFY

-473 RTTTTK
+473 HTT
-479 TTPKTTPK
+479 KTTPK
-487 TDKTEI
+487 TDKTEV

-509 QEEQGKLNPLNTD
+509 QEEQGKLNPLNTE

-537 IEQTKIKLG
+537 IEETKIKLG

-559 ALEDKLKELEDKRT
+559 SLEDKLKELEDKRT

-646 KQDFEIGIIGKDE
+646 KQDFEIGIINKDE

-667 NSQLEN
+667 NSQLED

-680 LEVDDSGTIVDT
+680 LEVDDDGTIVDT

-706 TRSMSGECG
+706 TKSMSGECG

-773 LGFATASAQAASLGP
+773 LGFATASAQAAALGP
-788 FGWLAFVGAGLA
+788 FGWLAFLGAGLA
-800 TVATTISTLKG
+800 AVATTISTIKG

-823 SGDKIVA
+823 TGDKVLA

-843 QGNLF
+843 QSNLF

-853 NGIGHNT
+853 NGIGQNAN
-860 GGGKVEFVIKGST
+860 GGKVEFVIKGSA

>member
-34 ALKLDLIK
+34 AAKLDLIK

-86 AGEMSDSMA
+86 AGEMSDAMG

-141 VQQAMLK
+141 IQQAMLK

-206 VARNAWNVTVAI
+206 IARNAWNVTVAI
-218 GKALLGDFSGLVLVA
+218 GKALLGDFSGLVMVA

-256 AVSDGQKIEQ
+256 AVSDAQKIEQ
-266 DYSKKVSSSTGEL
+266 DYSKKVASSTGEL

-294 TTAEKTKWIENNQSA
+294 TTAEKTKWIEDNQSA

-328 ENTSRVVAA
+328 SNTSRVVAA

-348 QALVETYKKYYE
+348 QALVDTYKKYYE

-373 YKVKPGDKI
+373 YKVKTGDKI

-402 YTLSKQG
+402 YTLTKQG

-417 NRQAVQKKNQR
+417 SRQAVQKKNQR

-443 TDIIVDNTAI
+443 TDIIVDNTEI

-458 TSGKKTGKNT
+458 TSGKKTGKHT
-468 GKGGG
+468 VKGGH
-473 RTTTTK
+473 

-487 TDKTEI
+487 PDKTEV
-493 FNPDSL
+493 FDPSSL

-509 QEEQGKLNPLNTD
+509 QEEQGKLNPLSTD

-611 EPSIKVEKE
+611 EPTIKAEKE
-620 SDNYTK
+620 SDNYNK

-659 FDSQLKEL
+659 FDSQLKDL

-680 LEVDDSGTIVDT
+680 LEVDDDGTIVDT
-692 SDRLKELKETLQNV
+692 SDRLKELKETLANV
-706 TRSMSGECG
+706 TKSMSGECG

-721 SQLAEILGD
+721 AQLAEILGD

-773 LGFATASAQAASLGP
+773 LGFATASAQAAALGP
-788 FGWLAFVGAGLA
+788 FGWLAFLGAGLA
-800 TVATTISTLKG
+800 AVATTISTIKG

-823 SGDKIVA
+823 TGDKVLA

-843 QGNLF
+843 QSNLF

-853 NGIGHNT
+853 NGIGQNT
-860 GGGKVEFVIKGST
+860 NGGKVEFVIKGSA

>member
-6 LIMKLRGQDDLSK
+6 LIMKLRGQDDLTR

-34 ALKLDLIK
+34 AAKLDLIK
-42 KEFDRIKDSSMPLK
+42 REFDRIKDSSMPLK
-56 RQLRQVKALLGEMNM
+56 RQLRQVKELLGEMNM

-80 RTMTQQ
+80 RSMTQQ

-187 TATNTVA
+187 TAANTVA

-266 DYSKKVSSSTGEL
+266 DYNKKVSSSTGEL

-294 TTAEKTKWIENNQSA
+294 TTAEKTKWIEDNQSA
-309 MDGLGLSVNN
+309 MDSLGLSVNN

-328 ENTSRVVAA
+328 DNTSRVVAA

-373 YKVKPGDKI
+373 YKVKKGDKI

-402 YTLSKQG
+402 YTLTKQG

-417 NRQAVQKKNQR
+417 SKQAVQKKNQR
-428 NNKLDTDLKKSTDFY
+428 NNKLDTDLKKSTDYY

-458 TSGKKTGKNT
+458 KSGKKTGKHST
-468 GKGGG
+468 KGGG
-473 RTTTTK
+473 HTTK
-479 TTPKTTPK
+479 TTTKATPK
-487 TDKTEI
+487 TDKTEVY
-493 FNPDSL
+493 NPDSL

-509 QEEQGKLNPLNTD
+509 QEEQGKLNPLNTE

-573 KINVDDTDSISKINA
+573 KIDVDDTDSISKINA

-611 EPSIKVEKE
+611 EPTIKAEKE

-667 NSQLEN
+667 NSQLED

-680 LEVDDSGTIVDT
+680 LEIDDDGTIVDT
-692 SDRLKELKETLQNV
+692 SDRLKELKETLANV
-706 TRSMSGECG
+706 TQSMSGECG

-721 SQLAEILGD
+721 AQLAEILGD
-730 ENADS
+730 ENAD
-735 ATKAAAGLVTMGEA
+735 ATTKAAAGLVTMGDA

-763 AVMAAIGQII
+763 AVMAAVGQII

-788 FGWLAFVGAGLA
+788 FGWIAFLGAGLA
-800 TVATTISTLKG
+800 AVATTISTIKG

-823 SGDKIVA
+823 SGDNIVA

-843 QGNLF
+843 QSNLF

-853 NGIGHNT
+853 NGIGQNT
-860 GGGKVEFVIKGST
+860 NGGKVEFVIKGST

>member
-34 ALKLDLIK
+34 AAKLDLIK
-42 KEFDRIKDSSMPLK
+42 KEFDRIKESSMPLK

-71 QGLNKNDLF
+71 QGLDKNDLF
-80 RTMTQQ
+80 KSMTQQ
-86 AGEMSDSMA
+86 AGEMSDA
-95 DANQAVAAF
+95 IGDANQAVATF

-130 AMGLLGIEDEK
+130 AMGLLGVEDEK

-328 ENTSRVVAA
+328 SNTSRVVAA

-348 QALVETYKKYYE
+348 QALVDTYKKYYE

-373 YKVKPGDKI
+373 YKVKAGDKI

-417 NRQAVQKKNQR
+417 SRQAVNKRNQR
-428 NNKLDTDLKKSTDFY
+428 NNKLDTDLKKDTDFY
-443 TDIIVDNTAI
+443 TDIIVDNTEI

-458 TSGKKTGKNT
+458 KGGKHTSKHT

-473 RTTTTK
+473 HTTK
-479 TTPKTTPK
+479 TTPKTTTK
-487 TDKTEI
+487 TDKTEV
-493 FNPDSL
+493 FDPSSL

-509 QEEQGKLNPLNTD
+509 QEEQGKLNPLNTES
-522 AVEKYKNAIEETKKK
+522 VEKYKNAIEETKKK

-546 IEVDEKADENSLD
+546 IEVDEKADKNSLD

-573 KINVDDTDSISKINA
+573 KIDVDDTDSVAKINA

-611 EPSIKVEKE
+611 EPTIKAEKE
-620 SDNYTK
+620 SDNYK
-626 GSNEDKRL
+626 QGSNEDKRL

-646 KQDFEIGIIGKDE
+646 KQDFEIGIICKDE

-667 NSQLEN
+667 NSQLED

-680 LEVDDSGTIVDT
+680 LEVDDDGTIVDT
-692 SDRLKELKETLQNV
+692 SDRLKELKETLANV
-706 TRSMSGECG
+706 TQSMSGECG

-721 SQLAEILGD
+721 AQLAEILGD

-823 SGDKIVA
+823 TGDKVLA

-843 QGNLF
+843 QSNLF

-853 NGIGHNT
+853 NGIGQNT
-860 GGGKVEFVIKGST
+860 NGGKVEFVIKGSA

>member
-6 LIMKLRGQDDLSK
+6 LIMKLRGQDDLTK
-19 TIQGVKAELSDTEKK
+19 TINGVKAELSDTEKK
-34 ALKLDLIK
+34 AAKLDLIK

-56 RQLRQVKALLGEMNM
+56 KQLRQVKALLGEMNM

-80 RTMTQQ
+80 KSMTQQ
-86 AGEMSDSMA
+86 AGEMSDAMG

-256 AVSDGQKIEQ
+256 AVSDAQKIEQ

-328 ENTSRVVAA
+328 SNTSRVVAA

-348 QALVETYKKYYE
+348 QALVDTYKKYYE

-373 YKVKPGDKI
+373 YKVKTGDKI

-417 NRQAVQKKNQR
+417 SRQAVQKKNQR

-468 GKGGG
+468 GKGGH
-473 RTTTTK
+473 

-487 TDKTEI
+487 TDKTEV
-493 FNPDSL
+493 FDPSSL

-509 QEEQGKLNPLNTD
+509 QEEQGKLNPLNTE
-522 AVEKYKNAIEETKKK
+522 AVEKYKNAIEQTKKK
-537 IEQTKIKLG
+537 IESTKIKLG
-546 IEVDEKADENSLD
+546 IEVDEKADKNSLD

-573 KINVDDTDSISKINA
+573 KIDVDDTDSISKINA

-611 EPSIKVEKE
+611 EPTIKAEKE

-634 SYNNAQTKVSTM
+634 SYNNAQAKVSTM
-646 KQDFEIGIIGKDE
+646 KQDFEIGIINKDE
-659 FDSQLKEL
+659 FDSQLKDL
-667 NSQLEN
+667 NSQLED

-680 LEVDDSGTIVDT
+680 LEVDDDGTIVDT
-692 SDRLKELKETLQNV
+692 SDRLKELKETLANV
-706 TRSMSGECG
+706 TKSMSGECG

-721 SQLAEILGD
+721 AQLAEILGD

-788 FGWLAFVGAGLA
+788 FGWLAFLGAGLA
-800 TVATTISTLKG
+800 AVATTISTLKG

-823 SGDKIVA
+823 SGDKVLA

-843 QGNLF
+843 QSNLF

-860 GGGKVEFVIKGST
+860 GGGKVEFVIKGSA

>member
-34 ALKLDLIK
+34 AAKLDLIK

-56 RQLRQVKALLGEMNM
+56 RQLRQIKGLLGEMNM

-256 AVSDGQKIEQ
+256 AVSDAQKIEQ

-328 ENTSRVVAA
+328 SNTSRVVAA

-348 QALVETYKKYYE
+348 QALVDTYKKYYE

-373 YKVKPGDKI
+373 YKVKTGDKI

-392 GKGDGSGWSS
+392 GKGDGSGWTS
-402 YTLSKQG
+402 YTLTKQG

-417 NRQAVQKKNQR
+417 SKQAVQKKNQR

-458 TSGKKTGKNT
+458 KGGKKTGKNT
-468 GKGGG
+468 VKGGG
-473 RTTTTK
+473 GHTT
-479 TTPKTTPK
+479 KTTPK
-487 TDKTEI
+487 TDKTEV
-493 FNPDSL
+493 FDPNSL

-509 QEEQGKLNPLNTD
+509 QDEQGKLNPLSTE

-537 IEQTKIKLG
+537 IESTKIKLG

-559 ALEDKLKELEDKRT
+559 SLEEKLKELETKRT

-588 DIDVMKKDIEKKKVK
+588 DIDVMKKDIEKKKIK
-603 LGIEVEKS
+603 LGIETEKS
-611 EPSIKVEKE
+611 EPTIKAEKE
-620 SDNYTK
+620 SDNYK
-626 GSNEDKRL
+626 QGSNEDKRL

-646 KQDFEIGIIGKDE
+646 KQDFEIGIIGKDD

-667 NSQLEN
+667 NSQLED

-680 LEVDDSGTIVDT
+680 LEVDDDGTIVDT
-692 SDRLKELKETLQNV
+692 SDRLKNLKETLANV
-706 TRSMSGECG
+706 TKSMSGECG

-773 LGFATASAQAASLGP
+773 LGFATASAQAAALGP

-800 TVATTISTLKG
+800 AVATTISTIKG

-843 QGNLF
+843 QSNLF

-853 NGIGHNT
+853 NGIGQNAN
-860 GGGKVEFVIKGST
+860 GGKVEFVIKGST

>member
-56 RQLRQVKALLGEMNM
+56 RQLRQIKGLLGEMNM
-71 QGLNKNDLF
+71 QGLDKNDLF
-80 RTMTQQ
+80 RSMTQQ

-328 ENTSRVVAA
+328 SNTSRVVAA

-348 QALVETYKKYYE
+348 QALVDTYKKYYE

-373 YKVKPGDKI
+373 YKVKTGDKI

-392 GKGDGSGWSS
+392 GKGDGSGWSE

-417 NRQAVQKKNQR
+417 SKQAVQKKNQR
-428 NNKLDTDLKKSTDFY
+428 NNKLESDLKKDTDFY
-443 TDIIVDNTAI
+443 TDIIIDNTQI

-458 TSGKKTGKNT
+458 TGGKKTGKNT

-473 RTTTTK
+473 HTT
-479 TTPKTTPK
+479 KTTPK
-487 TDKTEI
+487 TDKTEVY
-493 FNPDSL
+493 NPDSL

-509 QEEQGKLNPLNTD
+509 QEEQGKLNPLNTE

-546 IEVDEKADENSLD
+546 VEVDEKADENSLD

-573 KINVDDTDSISKINA
+573 KIDVDDTDSISKINA

-611 EPSIKVEKE
+611 EPTIKAEKE
-620 SDNYTK
+620 SDNYK
-626 GSNEDKRL
+626 QGSNEDKRL

-659 FDSQLKEL
+659 FDSQLKDL
-667 NSQLEN
+667 NSQLED

-680 LEVDDSGTIVDT
+680 LEVDDDGTIVDT
-692 SDRLKELKETLQNV
+692 SDRLKELKETLANV
-706 TRSMSGECG
+706 TKSMSGECG

-721 SQLAEILGD
+721 AQLAEILGD

-788 FGWLAFVGAGLA
+788 FGWLAFLGAGLA
-800 TVATTISTLKG
+800 AVATTISTLKG

-823 SGDKIVA
+823 TGDKVLA

-843 QGNLF
+843 QSNLF

-853 NGIGHNT
+853 NGIGQNAN
-860 GGGKVEFVIKGST
+860 GGKVEFVIKGSA